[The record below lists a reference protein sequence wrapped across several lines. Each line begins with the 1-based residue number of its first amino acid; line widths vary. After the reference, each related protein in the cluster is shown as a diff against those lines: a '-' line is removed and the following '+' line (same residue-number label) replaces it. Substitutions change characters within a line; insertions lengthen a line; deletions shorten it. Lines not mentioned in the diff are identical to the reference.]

1 MELIELLVCQSRK
14 GFRIACYD
22 FWFGKLSFFIP
33 EEFFERWIDDIDY
46 YFENP
51 NIEGIRHHT
60 RELNESD
67 SRLGM

>member
-1 MELIELLVCQSRK
+1 MI
-14 GFRIACYD
+14 
-22 FWFGKLSFFIP
+22 FGLENCHFSFPKNFY
-33 EEFFERWIDDIDY
+33 ERWIDDIDY

-67 SRLGM
+67 SRLDM